1 MPYNP
6 REKWLGLLSFGFFI
20 MLFALFFI
28 IVPDYYAKVTAF
40 FNDFKLQEVASNV
53 QIPAPV
59 HHHPVIYE
67 TVMRFCIVFGL
78 FHFFILGLRLYFKSS
93 INKIAE
99 TISNA
104 VLWLG
109 AAYMFSLILSRDIT
123 WFPLIGGI
131 IAVFGFSIITRSVAS
146 LLMHLAFRR

>member
-1 MPYNP
+1 MPYDP

-78 FHFFILGLRLYFKSS
+78 LHFFILGLRLYFKSS
-93 INKIAE
+93 ISKIAE

-104 VLWLG
+104 VFWLG
-109 AAYMFSLILSRDIT
+109 AAYMFSLILSRNIT

-131 IAVFGFSIITRSVAS
+131 ITVFGLSIITRSVTS
-146 LLMHLAFRR
+146 LLMHLALNR